1 MEPGLRGVCRIVVLA
16 LLLAG
21 CTRNPGEPARDEQ
34 TGSAAQAH
42 EGIVTISGDDTI
54 LESLTW
60 RPPAVEIPPDGL
72 DDAIERAGQALEDGN
87 LSADAESAVPLF
99 LALSKQAPDNPQVR
113 DGLQRALQAVV
124 ARGDE
129 ALSRAGDDISALRQ
143 AHQMAAVAR
152 AVDGGNEAVVDY
164 LERVDQADTLWE
176 LNRDGEHALAGGRY
190 GEDGGGA
197 LAKFREA
204 LALQPGQPRAMQ
216 GLAATESAMIR
227 SAEIAAEK
235 GDFDGA
241 KRWLA
246 AAAKV
251 RPEMST
257 VPDAV
262 VRIERLRSARIGR
275 LRDLGVAALGR
286 DDGIA
291 TARRRLAEILLIAR
305 PGDPV
310 AADLRERIDLAEH
323 YGQFRPGQQFTDGL
337 EHGARGP
344 QMVVVPHGAYR
355 MGAGADDMHADDIE
369 RPQHAIR
376 FDRGFAMSITE
387 VTVGDYRRFI
397 NATGRE
403 TRAERRGYSMAYD
416 ERSGNFARVSGVD
429 WRSDYAGAPA
439 SEDQPVLHVSARDAE
454 AYAKWLSEQSGH
466 RYRLPSEAE
475 FEYVLRAGS
484 SSVYPWGEGAPPR
497 DAGNF
502 TGGGDRSPTGRHWNN
517 AFDDYADGY
526 WGPAPA
532 GRFAANRWGVA
543 GLAGN
548 VSEWVADCWHD
559 GYRRAPMDGTAWLNP
574 GCRTRVVRGGSWAS
588 APAQTRSSW
597 RAPAGVDS
605 TNGRIGFRVVREI

>member
-1 MEPGLRGVCRIVVLA
+1 VQGLREVFRIVVVA
-16 LLLAG
+16 WLLAG
-21 CTRNPGEPARDEQ
+21 CTRNPGDAARD
-34 TGSAAQAH
+34 GSSGQAAQAR
-42 EGIVTISGDDTI
+42 EGIVTISGDDAI
-54 LESLTW
+54 SESLTW
-60 RPPAVEIPPDGL
+60 RPPAVEIPADGL
-72 DDAIERAGQALEDGN
+72 EDARERAEAALEAGN
-87 LSADAESAVPLF
+87 LSADANSAIPLL
-99 LALSKQAPDNPQVR
+99 LALSKQAPDDGQVR
-113 DGLQRALQAVV
+113 ADLKRALLAVI
-124 ARGDE
+124 ARGDA
-129 ALSRAGDDISALRQ
+129 ALSRADDDIAALRE
-143 AHQMAAVAR
+143 AHAMAAVAR
-152 AVDGGNEAVVDY
+152 ATDGNDEAVVDY
-164 LERVDQADTLWE
+164 LERIDRADTLWE

-227 SAEIAAEK
+227 NAEIAAEK
-235 GDFDGA
+235 GDFDAA
-241 KRWLA
+241 KHWLGV
-246 AAAKV
+246 AAKV
-251 RPEMST
+251 RPDMST

-262 VRIERLRSARIGR
+262 ARIERMRGARIAR
-275 LRDLGVAALGR
+275 LRDLGIAALAQP
-286 DDGIA
+286 DGIA
-291 TARRRLAEILLIAR
+291 EARRHLAGILLIAR

-310 AADLRERIDLAEH
+310 AAELRERIDLAEH

-344 QMVVVPHGAYR
+344 QMVVVPHGGYH
-355 MGAGADDMHADDIE
+355 MGAEAGDAHAVDSE
-369 RPQHAIR
+369 RPRHAIR

-403 TRAERRGYSMAYD
+403 TRAQRRGYSMAYD

-429 WRSDYAGAPA
+429 WRSDYAGNPA
-439 SEDQPVLHVSARDAE
+439 NENLPVLHVSARDAE
-454 AYAKWLSEQSGH
+454 AYAAWLSEQSGN

-475 FEYVLRAGS
+475 FEYALRAGS
-484 SSVYPWGEGAPPR
+484 RTLYPWGDGSPPR
-497 DAGNF
+497 NAGNF
-502 TGGGDRSPTGRHWNN
+502 TGGRDRSPTGRHWNN
-517 AFDDYADGY
+517 AFKGYGDGY

-532 GRFAANRWGVA
+532 GRFAANPWGVR

-559 GYRRAPMDGTAWLNP
+559 GYRRAPVDGTAWLNP

-588 APAQTRSSW
+588 SPEQTRSSW